1 MTLWRRRELL
11 LGALTVA
18 APFAAFARS
27 AVQDHPA
34 PLKRGARIAALA
46 PGTWMER
53 GDPLLEQLRMRCQQQ
68 GWVLQTPPA
77 LDGQW
82 RWSPVLTS
90 YGLPPSV
97 RPGLTLRSMR
107 CFWWVAA
114 GAVLGSWS
122 RTGAFRLVRAGALAS
137 PILPRFSWLSWPRV
151 AQVAFM
157 AGSVAPAGNGSDS
170 FLC

>member
-18 APFAAFARS
+18 APFAAVARS

-68 GWVLQTPPA
+68 GWVLQTP
-77 LDGQW
+77 LRSVVSGVG
-82 RWSPVLTS
+82 SPVLTS
-90 YGLPPSV
+90 NGLPPSV
-97 RPGLTLRSMR
+97 RPGMTLRSMR
-107 CFWWVAA
+107 CFWWVLA
-114 GAVLGSWS
+114 GAALGSWS
-122 RTGAFRLVRAGALAS
+122 RAGAFRQVRAGALAF
-137 PILPRFSWLSWPRV
+137 PIVPRFSWLS
-151 AQVAFM
+151 
-157 AGSVAPAGNGSDS
+157 
-170 FLC
+170 